1 MKKLL
6 SLLCVLSLS
15 AALLA
20 GCSTAG
26 DAGTSETP
34 GSSSTPSE
42 VTEPGSSQ
50 ETVDSLDVN
59 VMALKG
65 PTAMGMVKM
74 MADSE
79 PVEEFTDQLKE
90 EYENVVSS
98 GNIYHFTIT
107 SATDEVSVALAQG
120 TTDIAAV
127 PANLASVLYNNT
139 EGGVQV
145 LAINTL
151 GVLYIVE
158 SGDTVHSVEDLRG
171 KTIYASGKGN
181 TPEAALN
188 YVLTQNG
195 IDPST
200 DVTIEWKS
208 EQAECLSALMAEENA
223 IAMLPQPFVTTAQ
236 AQSENL
242 RVALDLTEEWDALQA
257 DSETPSTLVTGVVV
271 ARTAFAEEHPEV
283 VSAFLDRYQESV
295 DYVNSN
301 VEEAAQLV
309 GQYEIVTA
317 EVAQKALPECNIVFI
332 EGDEMKE
339 KLSGYLSVL
348 FEQNPQSVG
357 GALPDDAFYFSR

>member
-107 SATDEVSVALAQG
+107 SATDEVSAALAQG

-181 TPEAALN
+181 TPETALN

-332 EGDEMKE
+332 EGDERKE

>member
-34 GSSSTPSE
+34 GSSSTPSD
-42 VTEPGSSQ
+42 VTEMADPI
-50 ETVDSLDVN
+50 DVN

-65 PTAMGMVKM
+65 PTAMGMVEFM
-74 MADSE
+74 NEADSGTI
-79 PVEEFTDQLKE
+79 TD
-90 EYENVVSS
+90 N
-98 GNIYHFTIT
+98 NYHFNIT
-107 SATDEVSVALAQG
+107 AATDEVSAALAQG
-120 TTDIAAV
+120 TTDIATV

-195 IDPST
+195 IDPSA

-236 AQSENL
+236 AQSESL

-257 DSETPSTLVTGVVV
+257 DSDTPSTLVTGVVV
-271 ARTAFAEEHPEV
+271 ARTEFVEEHPEAI
-283 VSAFLDRYQESV
+283 SNFLDYYQQSV
-295 DYVNSN
+295 EYVNAN
-301 VEEAAQLV
+301 VEDAAQLV
-309 GQYEIVTA
+309 GQYDIVTA
-317 EVAQKALPECNIVFI
+317 EVAQKAIPECNIVFI
-332 EGDEMKE
+332 EGAEMKE

>member
-34 GSSSTPSE
+34 GSSSTPSD
-42 VTEPGSSQ
+42 VTEMADPI
-50 ETVDSLDVN
+50 DVN

-65 PTAMGMVKM
+65 PTAMGMVEFM
-74 MADSE
+74 NEADSGTI
-79 PVEEFTDQLKE
+79 TD
-90 EYENVVSS
+90 N
-98 GNIYHFTIT
+98 NYHFNIT
-107 SATDEVSVALAQG
+107 AATDEVSAALAQG

-195 IDPST
+195 IDPSA

-208 EQAECLSALMAEENA
+208 EQAECPDGGGERHRHAASALRHHR
-223 IAMLPQPFVTTAQ
+223 P
-236 AQSENL
+236 
-242 RVALDLTEEWDALQA
+242 
-257 DSETPSTLVTGVVV
+257 G
-271 ARTAFAEEHPEV
+271 PEREP
-283 VSAFLDRYQESV
+283 A
-295 DYVNSN
+295 
-301 VEEAAQLV
+301 
-309 GQYEIVTA
+309 
-317 EVAQKALPECNIVFI
+317 
-332 EGDEMKE
+332 
-339 KLSGYLSVL
+339 
-348 FEQNPQSVG
+348 G
-357 GALPDDAFYFSR
+357 GAGSDGGVGRPSG

>member
-34 GSSSTPSE
+34 GSSSTPSD
-42 VTEPGSSQ
+42 VTEMADPI
-50 ETVDSLDVN
+50 DVN

-65 PTAMGMVKM
+65 PTAMGMVEFM
-74 MADSE
+74 NEADSGTI
-79 PVEEFTDQLKE
+79 TD
-90 EYENVVSS
+90 N
-98 GNIYHFTIT
+98 NYHFNIT
-107 SATDEVSVALAQG
+107 AATDEVSAALAQG

-257 DSETPSTLVTGVVV
+257 DSDTPSTLVTGVVV
-271 ARTAFAEEHPEV
+271 ARTEFVEEHPEAI
-283 VSAFLDRYQESV
+283 SNFLDYYQQSV
-295 DYVNSN
+295 EYVNAN
-301 VEEAAQLV
+301 VEDAAQLV
-309 GQYEIVTA
+309 GQYDIVTA
-317 EVAQKALPECNIVFI
+317 EVAQKAIPECNIVFI
-332 EGDEMKE
+332 EGAEMKE

-348 FEQNPQSVG
+348 FEQNAQSVG